1 MDFRICHRLVV
12 AGMFAAT
19 VLLGVAKASELE
31 SSTQPQRVSIV
42 RAAEWSQGDAAR
54 EGAAEFVVLMEI
66 ARLRESRTPA
76 GLVGVGDRR
85 GLFNAGAEQ
94 ALHEAARAGLPV
106 VKLAR
111 GGEVLPAPHGL
122 FLDGGSL
129 TEDEACRVLAR
140 CLERYGPLPR
150 STEATDDGSRG
161 TARVHVV
168 LQKFQREFTLANSA
182 RLALR

>member
-1 MDFRICHRLVV
+1 MDFRNCHRSVV
-12 AGMFAAT
+12 AGMIAAG
-19 VLLGVAKASELE
+19 VLLGIARASEQE

-94 ALHEAARAGLPV
+94 ALHDAARAGLPV

-150 STEATDDGSRG
+150 STEATDASPRR
-161 TARVHVV
+161 TAHMRVA
-168 LQKFQREFTLANSA
+168 LQQFQREFTLANSA

>member
-12 AGMFAAT
+12 AGVLAAS
-19 VLLGVAKASELE
+19 VQLGVAKASELE
-31 SSTQPQRVSIV
+31 SSIQSQRVTIV
-42 RAAEWSQGDAAR
+42 RAADWSQGDAAR
-54 EGAAEFVVLMEI
+54 EGAAEFMVLMEI

-85 GLFNAGAEQ
+85 GLFNEGAEQ

-122 FLDGGSL
+122 FLDGGRL
-129 TEDEACRVLAR
+129 TEEEACDVLAR
-140 CLERYGPLPR
+140 CLERYGPLPK
-150 STEATDDGSRG
+150 STEAADARPQGV
-161 TARVHVV
+161 ARVHVV
-168 LQKFQREFTLANSA
+168 LQQFQREFTLANSA